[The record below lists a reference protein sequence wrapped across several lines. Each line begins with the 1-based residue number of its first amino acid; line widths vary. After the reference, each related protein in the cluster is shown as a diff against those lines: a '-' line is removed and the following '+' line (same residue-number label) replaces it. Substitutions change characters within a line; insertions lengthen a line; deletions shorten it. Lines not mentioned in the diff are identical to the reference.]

1 MMSPADDVR
10 SEALDPEFAG
20 TVSGLLDAVTSLSSD
35 LDTRSVLSRIVV
47 AACGLTGARYG
58 ALGVIGPDG
67 GLSDFVTHGVSAA
80 EIDLIGHPPVGRGL
94 LDLALTEAGP
104 LRLPDLHQHP
114 ASVGFPEHHPE
125 MRTLLIVPIRV
136 RGTPFGNLYLTEKG
150 GGETF
155 TRHDESQIMALG
167 TVAGFVIENAHAFR
181 VSERRRR
188 WLEMFGD
195 LNELIQP
202 PIGLEQAL
210 ERVASVIRNA
220 AEART
225 AAVFQVPTDGTPYV
239 AAVSGEP
246 LAAADRRALEDSV
259 QATAANGSIGQ
270 EELSEDRIV
279 LLAPLNAHLATPGV
293 VAVIHPP
300 HSGRDFVDE
309 IELMA
314 SFADQVGLALDRTQA
329 LEDREQMA
337 VIADRD
343 RIARDLHDVV
353 IQRLFALGLHMQSIR
368 SAASDNPALK
378 ERIDNSARELDQTIR
393 DIRNTIFGLQ
403 STPQNSLRSEI
414 RDLVREYIPMLGF
427 APSVQ
432 LHGRVDFPIDPQVQ
446 QVLGAVLR
454 EALTN
459 VAQHAQA
466 GSASVELQVT
476 ETDLRLTVAD
486 NGRGLPDERHE
497 NGLRTSRR
505 RAVVLGGSLDLAPNE
520 PSGTVF
526 VWSVPLEPN

>member
-1 MMSPADDVR
+1 M
-10 SEALDPEFAG
+10 
-20 TVSGLLDAVTSLSSD
+20 
-35 LDTRSVLSRIVV
+35 
-47 AACGLTGARYG
+47 
-58 ALGVIGPDG
+58 
-67 GLSDFVTHGVSAA
+67 
-80 EIDLIGHPPVGRGL
+80 DLIGHPPVGRGL
-94 LDLALTEAGP
+94 LAIGLTESGP
-104 LRLPDLHQHP
+104 LRLRDLHEHP
-114 ASVGFPEHHPE
+114 ASAGFPEHHPE
-125 MRTLLIVPIRV
+125 MRSLLIVPIRV

-150 GGETF
+150 GGEAF

-195 LNELIQP
+195 LNDLIQP

-210 ERVASVIRNA
+210 ERVATVIRNA
-220 AEART
+220 AEAGT
-225 AAVFQVPTDGTPYV
+225 AAVFQVPSQGMPYI
-239 AAVSGEP
+239 AATSGEE
-246 LAAADRRALEDSV
+246 LAAADRLALEESV
-259 QATAANGSIGQ
+259 QATAASGEIGQ
-270 EELSEDRIV
+270 VQLSEDRIV

-368 SAASDNPALK
+368 SAASDHPALK
-378 ERIDNSARELDQTIR
+378 DRIDSSAKELDQTIR

-403 STPQNSLRSEI
+403 QTPQSSLRSEI

-432 LHGRVDFPIDPQVQ
+432 LHGQVDFPIDPQVQ
-446 QVLGAVLR
+446 QVLTAVLR

-459 VAQHAQA
+459 VANHAQA
-466 GSASVELQVT
+466 GSASVELRVT
-476 ETDLRLTVAD
+476 DTQIQLKVAD

-497 NGLRTSRR
+497 NGLRMSRR
-505 RAVVLGGSLDLAPNE
+505 RAVVLGGSLDLWPND

-526 VWSVPLEPN
+526 VWAVPLPSE